1 MRQLVALLVSC
12 VLVTLTVSG
21 AADAVTFGGPV
32 ASPSNVPGPEVSPA
46 VHRDIS
52 RPLRD
57 IPISPRARQLTERP
71 LFRLPGGSSSTAAA
85 APDPVQ
91 QTTVGTLAATTAG
104 LNFAGVGNGDYG
116 FAPNAAPPDTNGAVG
131 ATQYVQWVNESFA
144 VFDKTTGAR
153 LLGPVAGN
161 TLWSGFGGG
170 CQTNNDGDPIV
181 QYDKVANRWVLTQ
194 FSVTTT
200 PYLQCVAVSTTADA
214 TGSYNRYAFSYG
226 TTQFP
231 DYPKLGVW
239 PDAYYISFNIFNGG
253 TTFAGSKA
261 CAYDRAAMLAG
272 AAATQVCFQLSSS
285 FGGLLPSDLDGTNMP
300 PPGSPN
306 FFMNFGTNS
315 LNLWKFHSDFA
326 TPANSTFTGPTNLPV
341 AAFTPACNGGTCIP
355 QPSTRQKLDSLADR
369 LMYRLAYRNF
379 GDHEALVVNHSVVT
393 GSAAGLRWYELRSP
407 NGAPSLFQQS
417 TYAPDGTYRW
427 MGSVAMDHQGNMA
440 LGYSASSS
448 AVNPSIRYTG
458 RLASDALNTMQ
469 TENTI
474 KAGTGSQLRSLS
486 RWGDYSAM
494 TVDPVDDCTFWF
506 TSEYLKSSGTF
517 NWSTQIASFKFP
529 GCSSGPADFSIAAA
543 PTTLSLVQGTS
554 GTSSIATTQVGSA
567 GTVSLAAAVTPA
579 GPELTATLSPTS
591 VAAGGSATL
600 TVSASA
606 AATGSYT
613 VTVTG
618 TEGTATHST
627 TVTVT
632 VTAPA
637 AADFSIAAAPT
648 TLSLVQG
655 TSGTSSIA
663 TTQVGSAGTVSLA
676 AAVTPAGPELT
687 ATLSPTS
694 VAAGGSATLTVS
706 ASAAATGSYTVT
718 VTGTEGTATHSTTV
732 TVTVTAAAI
741 STITNGGFETG
752 TLSGWTVSGSAGVST
767 TAHSGAYAAL
777 VGSTAPTAGD
787 SSASQTFSVPSTGGS
802 LTFWYQVHCP
812 DTVTYDWATATLKD
826 NTVGTT
832 TTILPKTCTNA
843 ATWAQL
849 SFDLT
854 AGAGHSVTLTLV
866 SHDDNYAGDP
876 TYTLYDDVVLGAP
889 LPPSPLVNG
898 GFEAG
903 SLSGWTPSG
912 TAAVSTTA
920 HTGTYAALLG
930 STSPTSGDSTIAQI
944 FSVPTGASALTFWYL
959 VACPDTVTYDW
970 ATATLKDNTLG
981 TTATILPKT
990 CTNTGAWVQ
999 VSSTVTPGHSYT
1011 LTLASHDDNF
1021 SRDPT
1026 YTRFDDVTVQ

>member
-181 QYDKVANRWVLTQ
+181 QYDMVANRWVLTQ

-554 GTSSIATTQVGSA
+554 RTSSIATTQVGSA

-579 GPELTATLSPTS
+579 ASSELTAALSPTS

-606 AATGSYT
+606 T
-613 VTVTG
+613 
-618 TEGTATHST
+618 
-627 TVTVT
+627 
-632 VTAPA
+632 
-637 AADFSIAAAPT
+637 
-648 TLSLVQG
+648 
-655 TSGTSSIA
+655 
-663 TTQVGSAGTVSLA
+663 
-676 AAVTPAGPELT
+676 
-687 ATLSPTS
+687 
-694 VAAGGSATLTVS
+694 
-706 ASAAATGSYTVT
+706 AATGSYTVT

-787 SSASQTFSVPSTGGS
+787 SSVSQTFSVPSTGGS

-812 DTVTYDWATATLKD
+812 DAVTYDWATATLKD
-826 NTVGTT
+826 NTSGTT